1 MSGVNVLKHPPYY
14 MIEGYAKLA
23 DYDFNSLAIS
33 MGMHVRTLQRKIN
46 GFSDFKEAESKKL
59 SILLNQTR
67 DALFLTK
74 KV

>member
-33 MGMHVRTLQRKIN
+33 MGMHVRTLQRK
-46 GFSDFKEAESKKL
+46 
-59 SILLNQTR
+59 NQWI
-67 DALFLTK
+67 F
-74 KV
+74 